1 MRVVKK
7 INNNVA
13 ECIDNNGKS
22 LVAFGRGIG
31 FPKTPYK
38 LTDLSK
44 IDMTFYKLDS
54 HFQLLLEEIPEQLM
68 LLSVEVVNMA
78 QKELQGKLNPTLVF
92 SLADHIQFAI
102 KRLTE
107 FKEMKILFSQ
117 DIAQLYP
124 KETAVAEKALQVFNQ
139 SLKVTM
145 PHSEVTNIAMHFIN
159 SQTELQISQEEQELE
174 ETIEIISQMIE
185 KELGLVI
192 DREEFNY
199 HRFQAHVRYYI
210 KRSRTEEHFL
220 EGDSS
225 ILHSLK
231 KTQPQIYQI
240 AQKVTEFL
248 NLTHGLKTSDD
259 ELLYLMIHINRLYEK
274 NMEKEHDRQ

>member
-13 ECIDNNGKS
+13 ECVDSSGKE
-22 LVAFGRGIG
+22 LIAFGRGIG
-31 FPKTPYK
+31 FPKTPYE

-44 IDMTFYKLDS
+44 VEMTFYKLNP
-54 HFQLLLEEIPEQLM
+54 HFQALLQEIPEQLM

-102 KRLTE
+102 KRLKE

-117 DIAQLYP
+117 DIAALYP
-124 KETAVAEKALQVFNQ
+124 KETATAEKALVLINQ
-139 SLKVTM
+139 NLDVQL

-159 SQTELQISQEEQELE
+159 SQTDFQISKEEQEIE
-174 ETIEIISQMIE
+174 ELIEIISQMIE
-185 KELGLVI
+185 KGLQLHI
-192 DREEFNY
+192 DRDEFNY
-199 HRFQAHVRYYI
+199 HRFQAHVRYYL
-210 KRSRTEEHFL
+210 KRSREDEHFL
-220 EGDSS
+220 EGNAS
-225 ILHSLK
+225 IFQSV
-231 KTQPQIYQI
+231 KTAQPRIYQV
-240 AQKVTEFL
+240 AKSVMDFL
-248 NLTHGLKTSDD
+248 ALSYQVEASDD

-274 NMEKEHDRQ
+274 NVEKEHDKQ